1 MKKFPILVAVG
12 ICVLS
17 TAGCRL
23 FAPPPPPRVQPTMIV
38 PGVQESENYERPTK
52 SSIRDEYILA
62 PTDVIEIIVRGHND
76 LSGRHLIRPDGKITM
91 HLLDDIAVE
100 GLTPAQVDDLVTEK
114 LKQYLKEV
122 NVSVSVVAFNSKQV
136 HFIGPAG
143 NAVQLPY
150 TGEMTVLDL
159 ITRIGG
165 LPQISAPENAVVV
178 RGDLDQPEIIK
189 VNMKDIIYRGDNK
202 DNILLRENDIVILPA
217 NFFSKVNLVVSN
229 LLRATNTPASLT
241 SSARGNLSSLRTL
254 MTETERWRMGTYHFD
269 SLDDDSVNQ

>member
-1 MKKFPILVAVG
+1 
-12 ICVLS
+12 
-17 TAGCRL
+17 
-23 FAPPPPPRVQPTMIV
+23 
-38 PGVQESENYERPTK
+38 
-52 SSIRDEYILA
+52 
-62 PTDVIEIIVRGHND
+62 
-76 LSGRHLIRPDGKITM
+76 M

-100 GLTPAQVDDLVTEK
+100 GLTPAQVDDLITEK

-136 HFIGPAG
+136 HFIGPTG

-202 DNILLRENDIVILPA
+202 D
-217 NFFSKVNLVVSN
+217 
-229 LLRATNTPASLT
+229 
-241 SSARGNLSSLRTL
+241 
-254 MTETERWRMGTYHFD
+254 
-269 SLDDDSVNQ
+269 